1 MSCVLCDGIK
11 DNFINIQQYYSNLEK
26 KIMLF
31 ETENFKVIPDKFPIS
46 PNHIII
52 LPKKHINTFAEFNE
66 TQAEEVGKIL
76 DFLQLKTEAKSFI
89 MFEHGTSKSEELN
102 TDPTIKS
109 IFHAHLH
116 FIPDVKCTT
125 QDIADFFANKSVR
138 LLDDDNKEKNISS
151 YESAYVSNHKLVPF
165 LKDNVVYED
174 PTGTSIE
181 SYLYIKN
188 SDNTHLFF
196 PERLVTPRIPS
207 QFLREALSVVCD
219 TPEWNWKIPMT
230 KEGRAKYEY
239 RIKKMTELFAAES
252 IVQPRKIINSQIPII
267 KNLHSDMGR
276 MGR

>member
-1 MSCVLCDGIK
+1 MACVLCDGIR
-11 DNFINIQQYYSNLEK
+11 DNFVNIQQHYANLTK

-66 TQAEEVGKIL
+66 VQAEEVGKIL
-76 DFLQLKTEAKSFI
+76 DFLQLKTESKSFI

-102 TDPTIKS
+102 TDPSIKS

-138 LLDDDNKEKNISS
+138 LLDTDNKEKDIFS
-151 YESAYVSNHKLVPF
+151 YESQYLANRNLVPF
-165 LKDNVVYED
+165 LRDSVIYENE
-174 PTGTSIE
+174 TKTSIE

-239 RIKKMTELFAAES
+239 RIKKMTELFETES
-252 IVQPRKIINSQIPII
+252 IEQPRKILGSQIPAIR
-267 KNLHSDMGR
+267 NVYSNMDR